1 MPSRNVTRANLA
13 EAVYRRVGLSRQEA
27 GELVE
32 SVLEEMSDTLARG
45 ETVKLA
51 SFGSFLVRAKS
62 QRMGRNPKTG
72 VDAVIAAR
80 RVMTFKPS
88 YVLKNRVNGVAT
100 ADEAES

>member
-88 YVLKNRVNGVAT
+88 YVLKNRVNGVVT
-100 ADEAES
+100 ADEAEG

>member
-80 RVMTFKPS
+80 RVMTFTPS
-88 YVLKNRVNGVAT
+88 YVLKNRVNGVMT
-100 ADEAES
+100 ADEAEG